1 MSKLKEPT
9 LRELRESNNKS
20 RSEVATALG
29 VTANAITNYE
39 SGFRSI
45 SLEQVISLAKLYD
58 CTAESVIYAQIE
70 SIRVGKTK

>member
-9 LRELRESNNKS
+9 LRELREGNNKS